1 MGERNCQSAADRN
14 CQCGERPRKDCFK
27 EAVCINAGRVYDACR
42 DRECLEDIQVFFV
55 ERDQDIINN
64 ALGVRLRSAEVIN
77 VVIDTEPVP
86 FNRGYY
92 SVDLTV
98 YFCVKLDVT
107 VSPISPSCEVRGLCI
122 YNKKAILYGSEG
134 SVKVFSSDFVC
145 GDDDDQNMPAGN
157 LPRATVQIA
166 EPIGLGARLAPAC
179 EAHYPCCCVPNCV
192 SRMFAGSFDH
202 RMAEKIVKVT
212 LGIFMIIQLERQVQM
227 LVPVYDFCMPDKICA
242 DAANE
247 SPCDLF
253 KKISFPA
260 DEFFP
265 PKAGDLNFSEAQML
279 RSQSAGVNGCGCGN
293 NSAGAN
299 GCGC

>member
-1 MGERNCQSAADRN
+1 MGERNSQTLGERGS
-14 CQCGERPRKDCFK
+14 QCPERPRKDCFK

-64 ALGVRLRSAEVIN
+64 ALGVRLRSAEVMN

-92 SVDLTV
+92 SVDLTI
-98 YFCVKLDVT
+98 YFCIKLDVT
-107 VSPISPSCEVRGLCI
+107 VSPVSPSCEVRGLSV

-179 EAHYPCCCVPNCV
+179 EAQYPCCCVPNRV
-192 SRMFAGSFDH
+192 ARMFAGSFEH
-202 RMAEKIVKVT
+202 RMAEKVVKVT
-212 LGIFMIIQLERQVQM
+212 LGVFMIIQLERQVQM

-242 DAANE
+242 DAGNE

-265 PKAGDLNFSEAQML
+265 PKAGDLNCSEAQML
-279 RSQSAGVNGCGCGN
+279 RGQSMGGNGCGCGN
-293 NSAGAN
+293 N
-299 GCGC
+299 